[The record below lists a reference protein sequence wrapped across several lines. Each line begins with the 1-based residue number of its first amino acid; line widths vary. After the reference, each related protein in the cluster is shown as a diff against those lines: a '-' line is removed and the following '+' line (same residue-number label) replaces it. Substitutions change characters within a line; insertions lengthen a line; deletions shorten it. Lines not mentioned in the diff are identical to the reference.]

1 MDKLKMKR
9 INIIIDSDL
18 YDKARAMAFIKR
30 ESISEIFR
38 KALREWM
45 TKQADKRVEI
55 LLSEKDERRLL
66 DILKSDEFIPTEKA
80 KKSFGA

>member
-1 MDKLKMKR
+1 VKR
-9 INIIIDSDL
+9 INIIINSDL

-66 DILKSDEFIPTEKA
+66 DILKSDEFIPAEKA